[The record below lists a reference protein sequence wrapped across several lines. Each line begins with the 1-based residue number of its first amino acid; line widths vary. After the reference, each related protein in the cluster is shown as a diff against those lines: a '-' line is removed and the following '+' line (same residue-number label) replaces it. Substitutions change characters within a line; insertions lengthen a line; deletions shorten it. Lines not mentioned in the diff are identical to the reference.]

1 MEEINGMLTAGE
13 IEIAG
18 LCLRKALELGADK
31 ARVTLNKSLMELF
44 GTLNGELDK
53 VSHCLDRSISV
64 CLFVE
69 GKFGSFSTN
78 RLATDELDSFL
89 GRAISTVRML
99 ADDPCRDLPAP
110 ERTAWNAA
118 GGKELDLYDEAYPE
132 MTADQRVRMAM
143 DAAIFKRHSGD
154 GLISEEGEY
163 SDSIFDSLVLDSNG
177 LRCRHTETS
186 FEYGVEVTVQDPEGN
201 RFSSYWWDAAPK
213 LKDLR
218 IDGCGEV
225 AFRRAM
231 AQIGPVKVESGKYSM
246 VIDSEVASRL
256 ITPVLN
262 ALGGYSLQQKNSF
275 MLDSLG
281 KKVFPEWLNIWDRP
295 ASVGETGSR
304 LFDSEGVATRETPIV
319 EKGVV
324 KEYFVNTY
332 MSMKMGVAPTVEDAT
347 RPVVLPCVAPSLMSV
362 AEPVTKSV
370 AEPATKSVAE
380 LATKSVAELVT
391 KSVAELATKSVAE
404 LATKSVAELAT
415 KSVAELVEAN
425 GERRRI
431 SETLKTVVR
440 QAHQPVAEP
449 ATKSVAEPATKSV
462 AEPVEAPAKAPETFG
477 KEEMMRLLG
486 EGILVTGFNG
496 GNSNSATGD
505 FSFGVEGVLFKDGK
519 IVHPVGEMRIT
530 GNLLALWNS
539 LLAAGNDARFCKS
552 KLIPT
557 LAFGNVDFSA

>member
-1 MEEINGMLTAGE
+1 
-13 IEIAG
+13 
-18 LCLRKALELGADK
+18 
-31 ARVTLNKSLMELF
+31 
-44 GTLNGELDK
+44 
-53 VSHCLDRSISV
+53 
-64 CLFVE
+64 
-69 GKFGSFSTN
+69 
-78 RLATDELDSFL
+78 
-89 GRAISTVRML
+89 
-99 ADDPCRDLPAP
+99 
-110 ERTAWNAA
+110 
-118 GGKELDLYDEAYPE
+118 
-132 MTADQRVRMAM
+132 M
-143 DAAIFKRHSGD
+143 DAAICKRHSGD

-332 MSMKMGVAPTVEDAT
+332 MSRKMGVAPTVEDAT

-362 AEPVTKSV
+362 AEP
-370 AEPATKSVAE
+370 
-380 LATKSVAELVT
+380 
-391 KSVAELATKSVAE
+391 
-404 LATKSVAELAT
+404 
-415 KSVAELVEAN
+415 
-425 GERRRI
+425 
-431 SETLKTVVR
+431 
-440 QAHQPVAEP
+440 
-449 ATKSVAEPATKSV
+449 ATKSV
-462 AEPVEAPAKAPETFG
+462 AEPVEAPAETPETFG

-505 FSFGVEGVLFKDGK
+505 FSFGVEGFLFKDGK
-519 IVHPVGEMRIT
+519 IVHPVREMLIT
-530 GNLLALWNS
+530 GNLLTLWNS